1 MEDIM
6 IAIATE
12 KRGRMRTEL
21 EVVRLKKDVSGIPAG
36 AVGTVMIVQPE
47 NPKMLIEFPDPAGKE
62 ILLIE
67 VHEDDLESTIGPAA
81 K

>member
-1 MEDIM
+1 
-6 IAIATE
+6 
-12 KRGRMRTEL
+12 
-21 EVVRLKKDVSGIPAG
+21 
-36 AVGTVMIVQPE
+36 
-47 NPKMLIEFPDPAGKE
+47 MLIEFPDPAGKE